1 MKIAIIGA
9 GAAGC
14 FCASLLR
21 QHCPS
26 LTIDIYES
34 GQKPL
39 QKVAITG
46 GGRCNL
52 TNSFAEVKGLQHIYP
67 RGYNLMKRLLKQFG
81 HQETMRW
88 WEEQGVRLVTQ
99 ADQCVFPQSQ
109 DAMEIVS
116 TLLRCMQG
124 VSLRCGQRVTEI
136 APLERSS
143 GERAYRVSTENHS
156 ETYDKV
162 IVTTGGS
169 PKASGLDYLKPLELE
184 TITPVPSL
192 FTLNILSPITELMG
206 IVVEHVQTSLAG
218 TKFRAEGPLLITH
231 WGMSGPAILKLSS
244 QAARWLAE
252 NNYKASLN
260 VNWMGDLREEEVR
273 EALQEMLAQN
283 PKKQI
288 ASVRL
293 MGDEMP
299 QLTQRLW
306 SFLLAKAEIPA
317 ERRCAEVGS
326 KQLNKLTATLTNDIY
341 TVAGQSRFKE
351 EFVTCGG
358 VALTNIDSNTLEC
371 HRHKGLY
378 LAGEVLDVDAVTG
391 GFNLQAAW
399 SMGHAVAMSIVKE
412 TSA

>member
-14 FCASLLR
+14 FCATLLR
-21 QHCPS
+21 QHCPH
-26 LTIDIYES
+26 LVIDVYES

-88 WEEQGVRLVTQ
+88 WEEQGVRLVVQ
-99 ADQCVFPQSQ
+99 DDQCVFPQSQ

-116 TLLRCMQG
+116 TLLRGMQG
-124 VSLRCGQRVTEI
+124 VSLRCNQRVTEI
-136 APLERSS
+136 TPVEHASGKSS
-143 GERAYRVSTENHS
+143 YRVSTENHS
-156 ETYDKV
+156 EIYDKV
-162 IVTTGGS
+162 VVTTGGS
-169 PKASGLDYLKPLELE
+169 PKASGLDFLKPLGLE
-184 TITPVPSL
+184 TLAPVPSL
-192 FTLNILSPITELMG
+192 FTFNIPSPITELMG
-206 IVVEHVQTSLAG
+206 IVVEHAQTSLAG

-252 NNYKASLN
+252 NGYKASLN
-260 VNWMGDLREEEVR
+260 VNWMGELREDDVR
-273 EALQEMLAQN
+273 EALQNMLSQN

-293 MGDEMP
+293 MIDEIP
-299 QLTQRLW
+299 ALTQRLW
-306 SFLLAKAEIPA
+306 SFLLSKAEIPA

-341 TVAGQSRFKE
+341 QVSGQSRFKE

-358 VALTNIDSNTLEC
+358 VALSNIDSNTLEC
-371 HRHKGLY
+371 HNHKGLY

-399 SMGHAVAMSIVKE
+399 SMGHAVAMAIVKE
-412 TSA
+412 VTA